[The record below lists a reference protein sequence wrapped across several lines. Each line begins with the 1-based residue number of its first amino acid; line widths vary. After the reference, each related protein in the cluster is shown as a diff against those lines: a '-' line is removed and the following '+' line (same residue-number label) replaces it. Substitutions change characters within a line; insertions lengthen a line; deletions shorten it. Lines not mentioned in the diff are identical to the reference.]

1 MSQPEIERTNARLA
15 NPPEVDVEV
24 SRRMGLYVVATLA
37 RRHYID
43 VRLHSAEMGGLVATV
58 LVPVELV
65 TEPIPPAEL
74 PALLV
79 DQEPDEAPIAGLPP
93 LDSPLFPL
101 YVPEEDSEPEPEPEP
116 LPPPAPAPDEWP
128 LRRAPV
134 VEREPAPV
142 WPTEDDDPSLR
153 DSDEPTERLPA
164 YQDVLSK
171 WFATG
176 PPSRP
181 AITPYEPVVD
191 QQAFA
196 RPEAEPEPRWPTE
209 DEPEYEDDA
218 QSLPRRVPRA
228 RVAEETQ
235 YHWPPE
241 ERPILS
247 LSPDEVRERM
257 SSLQGGVRRGRH
269 ARGDGSSTN

>member
-1 MSQPEIERTNARLA
+1 M
-15 NPPEVDVEV
+15 
-24 SRRMGLYVVATLA
+24 
-37 RRHYID
+37 
-43 VRLHSAEMGGLVATV
+43 ATV

-65 TEPIPPAEL
+65 TEPIPPVEL

-79 DQEPDEAPIAGLPP
+79 EPEAEEAPIVGPAP

-101 YVPEEDSEPEPEPEP
+101 YYPEAEPEPDPEP
-116 LPPPAPAPDEWP
+116 PPPPAPAPDEWP

-134 VEREPAPV
+134 VERDAAPA
-142 WPTEDDDPSLR
+142 WPTEDADPFILDD
-153 DSDEPTERLPA
+153 DQPTERLPA
-164 YQDVLSK
+164 YQDVLSR

-181 AITPYEPVVD
+181 AITPYQPVADQEP
-191 QQAFA
+191 FA
-196 RPEAEPEPRWPTE
+196 RPESEPEPQWPAE
-209 DEPEYEDDA
+209 DEPEDEDDSHA
-218 QSLPRRVPRA
+218 MARQVPRA
-228 RVAEETQ
+228 RVAEDTQ

-241 ERPILS
+241 ERQILS

-269 ARGDGSSTN
+269 ARGDGSSTT